1 MKAADLAKLKRKLQN
16 ERRKLNQY
24 AEEEFMQSGTLS
36 SNRLNEQNRIV
47 GELSREIEKDL
58 MEQQALLAAEES
70 PVEFDAGLPQEKQR

>member
-47 GELSREIEKDL
+47 DELSREIEKDL

-70 PVEFDAGLPQEKQR
+70 PVEIDAGLPQDKQR

>member
-70 PVEFDAGLPQEKQR
+70 SVEFDAGLPQEKQR

>member
-47 GELSREIEKDL
+47 DELSREIEKDL

-70 PVEFDAGLPQEKQR
+70 PVEFDAGLPQDKQR